1 MRNPVLTLNRAK
13 PLRRPMT
20 PQELGLWLRVKNRQ
34 LGGFKFR
41 RQHPIGPYIL
51 DFYCAELRLAV
62 EIDGQTH
69 WSPEQEAHDA
79 RRDAYLLAMGIET
92 LRLST
97 ESLKRP
103 GAAAEHILEVVKR
116 RVESRPLPLAGEGD
130 HRPSEAKSRWR

>member
-1 MRNPVLTLNRAK
+1 MRNPILTLNRAK

-51 DFYCAELRLAV
+51 DFYCAQVRLAV
-62 EIDGQTH
+62 EIDGQSH
-69 WSPEQEAHDA
+69 WSAEQERHDV
-79 RRDAYLLAMGIET
+79 RRDAYLLEIGIET
-92 LRLST
+92 LRLSA

-103 GAAAEHILEVVKR
+103 RAAAEQILEVLR
-116 RVESRPLPLAGEGD
+116 DRAS
-130 HRPSEAKSRWR
+130 

>member
-1 MRNPVLTLNRAK
+1 MRNPVITLNRAK

-20 PQELGLWLRVKNRQ
+20 PQELGFWLRVKNRQ

-51 DFYCAELRLAV
+51 DFYCAEVRLAV

-69 WSPEQEAHDA
+69 WSAERAQHDA
-79 RRDAYLLAMGIET
+79 RRDAYFRAMGIET
-92 LRLST
+92 LRLSA

-103 GAAAEHILEVVKR
+103 AAAADAILEVLKGR
-116 RVESRPLPLAGEGD
+116 QPAS
-130 HRPSEAKSRWR
+130 

>member
-41 RQHPIGPYIL
+41 RQHPVGPYIL
-51 DFYCAELRLAV
+51 DFYCAEVRLAV
-62 EIDGQTH
+62 EIDGQMH
-69 WSPEQEAHDA
+69 WSPEQERHDA
-79 RRDAYLLAMGIET
+79 RRDAYLRGMGIET

-97 ESLKRP
+97 ESLKQP
-103 GAAAEHILEVVKR
+103 GTAADRVLEVLR
-116 RVESRPLPLAGEGD
+116 RGC
-130 HRPSEAKSRWR
+130 